1 MHGRSTVEVPTAS
14 GESEDRR
21 TSSVLVVDDHVV
33 FAQLVERALS
43 HEPDLTCVGTA
54 SSLAEARRL
63 CAVHRPDVVIMDVRL
78 QDGDG
83 IDAAAELV
91 AAYPDIRV
99 VVLSAYI
106 DSRLMQRA
114 ARAGATALQA
124 KDGELDDLLDA
135 IRHTETGSL
144 AVHPR
149 LLHQLVNADQPV
161 TTPTPMLTQREHD
174 VLRRLADGHD
184 LGVISREL
192 SISINTCRGHVKS
205 VLAKLGA
212 HSQLQAVVI
221 AMRTGLIGVDD
232 ERG

>member
-1 MHGRSTVEVPTAS
+1 MHGRSTSELPTES
-14 GESEDRR
+14 GESEEGRSA
-21 TSSVLVVDDHVV
+21 TVLVVDDHVV

-43 HEPDLTCVGTA
+43 HEPDLTCVGIA
-54 SSLAEARRL
+54 PSLAEARRL
-63 CAVHRPDVVIMDVRL
+63 CASQRPDVVIMDVRL

-83 IDAAAELV
+83 VDGAAELV
-91 AAYPDIRV
+91 GAYPDLRV
-99 VVLSAYI
+99 VVLSAFI

-135 IRHTETGSL
+135 IRYAEPGSL

-149 LLHQLVNADQPV
+149 LLHQLVNADQPAAP
-161 TTPTPMLTQREHD
+161 PTPVLTQREHE
-174 VLRRLADGHD
+174 VLRMLAAGHD

-221 AMRTGLIGVDD
+221 AMRAGLIGAD
-232 ERG
+232 EDRG